1 MLYPCPSC
9 WWSPAPPPVA
19 TMIMSSEV
27 DTRCWGE
34 GVRVCQSCKHKWV
47 LHYSPATTRYS
58 HLLMTRISAQSLVSR
73 HELRINHS
81 FFCRHLSSV
90 FDVIGTVVRKYK
102 YFFRQG
108 HLIFSEGSWG
118 VCWKAGTDLDIELY
132 WLSSRA
138 SSWSGVSWTELGI
151 NQTNNLRHPLLQLSA
166 FKWCR
171 LHTRPEQ
178 SCQRDF
184 AKFHKEKTSIGA
196 ISLLKAP
203 TRSFTVI
210 NLC

>member
-1 MLYPCPSC
+1 MLYPGPSC

-90 FDVIGTVVRKYK
+90 CDVIGTVVRKYK

-138 SSWSGVSWTELGI
+138 SSWSGVSCWAVLSLG
-151 NQTNNLRHPLLQLSA
+151 
-166 FKWCR
+166 
-171 LHTRPEQ
+171 
-178 SCQRDF
+178 
-184 AKFHKEKTSIGA
+184 
-196 ISLLKAP
+196 
-203 TRSFTVI
+203 
-210 NLC
+210 

>member
-1 MLYPCPSC
+1 MDWMLGSLITWLFESNLWNVNTWLSC
-9 WWSPAPPPVA
+9 YTPAHPADEAPHLLQWRPWLCHQRWTPDV
-19 TMIMSSEV
+19 EG
-27 DTRCWGE
+27 R

-58 HLLMTRISAQSLVSR
+58 HLLMTRISVQSLVSR

-81 FFCRHLSSV
+81 FFCRYLSSV
-90 FDVIGTVVRKYK
+90 CDVIGTVVRKYK

-138 SSWSGVSWTELGI
+138 SSWSGVSWAELG
-151 NQTNNLRHPLLQLSA
+151 L
-166 FKWCR
+166 
-171 LHTRPEQ
+171 
-178 SCQRDF
+178 
-184 AKFHKEKTSIGA
+184 G
-196 ISLLKAP
+196 
-203 TRSFTVI
+203 
-210 NLC
+210 